1 MLDYAQILSVN
12 YAGKQWSL
20 NGDSYDGLTWLD
32 SSPKP
37 TQTELDALWESTQAT
52 VAAQEQAAKDV
63 KASALAKLAA
73 LGLTEDEVKAL
84 VG

>member
-1 MLDYAQILSVN
+1 MVDYSLILSTN
-12 YAGKQWSL
+12 YVGKQWTL
-20 NGDSYDGLTWLD
+20 HGDLYDGLTWRD
-32 SSPKP
+32 ESPKP
-37 TQTELDALWESTQAT
+37 SKEELDALWESTKTTILAK
-52 VAAQEQAAKDV
+52 EQAAQDA